1 MQPFWQDEKGS
12 ALVLVAINMVIL
24 LGFAALVI
32 DVGFL
37 AASRHKLL
45 NAVDAAALAG
55 ARELPSNPDRA
66 RAVAAEY
73 ASLNGAESIEAEV
86 SPDNTSLTVKA
97 RKELSYFLA
106 PVLGFRRGEAQAQ
119 ATARI
124 GGIRAVK
131 KAAPLAVPWHD
142 YQFGAKYTLKQAA
155 GQESPLGPGNYSA
168 LSLGGTGANKYEDN
182 LKYGYPGWLKVGDV
196 VPTETG
202 NMSHPTR
209 RAIEYRIAL
218 CQHSPPCTPEQF
230 EPDCPR
236 ILIVPVYDPSTV
248 GGGQV
253 TSITIIGFA
262 AFLVEQV
269 KGEGNQNYIEGY
281 FIRTIVAGEA
291 DPQQPDYGLEGIK
304 LVK

>member
-1 MQPFWQDEKGS
+1 MDLFWRDEKGG
-12 ALVLVAINMVIL
+12 ALVLVAINMVVL
-24 LGFAALVI
+24 LGFVALVI
-32 DVGFL
+32 DLGLL
-37 AASRHKLL
+37 AAARHKLL

-55 ARELPSNPDRA
+55 VRELPFNPDRA
-66 RAVAAEY
+66 RIVAAEY
-73 ASLNGAESIEAEV
+73 ASLNGAESIETEV

-106 PVLGFRRGEAQAQ
+106 PVLGFHRGEAKAQ
-119 ATARI
+119 AIARI
-124 GGIRAVK
+124 GGIKAVK
-131 KAAPLAVPWHD
+131 KAAPLAVPWQD
-142 YQFGAKYTLKQAA
+142 YQLGVKYTLKQAA

-168 LSLGGTGANKYEDN
+168 LSLGGTGASQYEDN
-182 LKYGYPGWLKVGDV
+182 LKYGYPGWLKVGDE

-209 RAIEYRIAL
+209 RAIEYRLAL
-218 CQHSPPCTPEQF
+218 CQHSPPCTPQHF

-236 ILIVPVYDPSTV
+236 ILIVPLYNPSTLE
-248 GGGQV
+248 GHQIS
-253 TSITIIGFA
+253 SITIIGFA

-269 KGEGNQNYIEGY
+269 RGEGNENYIEGY